1 MTSTTTAAASAS
13 GAGDVSSHATQPRRA
28 GLSAGSSRAHTVRS
42 NDGGRSIAPAVSS
55 IYASTRCSRAYSE
68 RQNAHSRR

>member
-28 GLSAGSSRAHTVRS
+28 GLQSGLEPRPHRAL
-42 NDGGRSIAPAVSS
+42 
-55 IYASTRCSRAYSE
+55 E
-68 RQNAHSRR
+68 